1 MGIRKGLRKRKHVY
15 TKLFIS
21 YLAIL
26 CIPLLFGMFIYV
38 QSYQENQK
46 QADSLNKSLMQIIKN
61 ECDNQ
66 MNHVIEILNRLA
78 FDTNVQKLS
87 SVKQLGSSDRYNL
100 YVLYQELKNSSFA
113 GGDYQDVFVYF
124 QNTNTVVSMMGSMS
138 LEMFYHL
145 TYENSEMN
153 YQEFREYLSGSH
165 FYSILPIQIGEE
177 KSILCTLTSMN
188 SDLGENSATIG
199 IRMGAEVLDE
209 KVKTAKWDERIS
221 FAIVDEENRIIN
233 TMEEEI
239 PADAISYAGL
249 SADQEI
255 DLELDGEKV
264 IGKVLDSQVMNWKY
278 LCLMPEKVI
287 LSRAEN
293 IRKNAFIGLF
303 LCTLTGFLISY
314 YFTNKNYNPIKA
326 LMELF
331 RREEKSSDGEVKD
344 EYLWLEDQAK
354 QFFQE
359 HMDIQQKLKQMFL
372 FQMLCCPYEN
382 IDHSLAQKYTESL
395 KSPYNLVLV
404 FFSGASEEKELEE
417 SLRSFIVTN
426 VAGELLSEH
435 FNIETVD
442 MGDRAAIIV
451 NLPSED
457 EIYLNIVRE
466 SLQEAERTIR
476 DMFQFQM
483 YCLAGGIH
491 EGREGVH
498 SSWLEAGEAEEYVKL
513 LEEAIIF
520 YPDIKNTSQRYHY
533 PLEEEN
539 KIINALK
546 TGDAL
551 SAENLLNKV
560 MEENY
565 RSKGISASMFK
576 CLMYDM
582 MGTIMKGADA
592 AGQSNFFETH
602 EIKLKGR
609 LNVPLEDIKKE
620 FSDLIE
626 QLCQESQQMTG
637 GNENHLSEEI
647 MKYVQESY
655 QDPDLN
661 ISQTAFHFERTPSY
675 ISSVFK
681 RQTGKS
687 LLKYINAVRIEE
699 AERLLQEGYSVTE
712 TAERVGYRES
722 RTFIRIFKENTGIT
736 PGQMKKKK

>member
-177 KSILCTLTSMN
+177 KSSLCTLTSMN

>member
-100 YVLYQELKNSSFA
+100 YVLYQDLKNSSFA

-712 TAERVGYRES
+712 TAERVEYRES

>member
-1 MGIRKGLRKRKHVY
+1 MGIRKGLRKGKHVY

-38 QSYQENQK
+38 QSYRENQK

-66 MNHVIEILNRLA
+66 MNHVVEILNRLA

-87 SVKQLGSSDRYNL
+87 SVKELSAADRYNL
-100 YVLYQELKNSSFA
+100 YVLYQDLKNSSFA

-239 PADAISYAGL
+239 PADAISYTGL

-255 DLELDGEKV
+255 NLELDGEKV

-293 IRKNAFIGLF
+293 IQRNAFIGLF

-331 RREEKSSDGEVKD
+331 RREEKSNDSEVKD

-560 MEENY
+560 IEENY